1 MPVVDTDFLVALF
14 REGDGLGT
22 HAEELYQE
30 YEGDLLAPPYVF
42 LELLFVAI
50 DYDMDPE
57 RVVANAMEIVE
68 CSHDDE
74 VLLTAAHFVK
84 ELEMT
89 PVDAVV
95 AAFSEGRRVISSDA
109 ALDRAG
115 VARIALERIG

>member
-14 REGDGLGT
+14 REDDGLGE
-22 HAEELYQE
+22 HAEELYRE
-30 YEGDLLAPPYVF
+30 HEGDLVAPPYVF

-57 RVVANAMEIVE
+57 RVVANGLELVE

-74 VLLTAAHFVK
+74 LLLRAAHFVK
-84 ELEMT
+84 EMDMT

-95 AAFSEGRRVISSDA
+95 AAFSDGRRVISSDE
-109 ALDRAG
+109 ALDRAD
-115 VARIALERIG
+115 VDRIALERTD